1 MKLIDIHCHL
11 IPGIDDGSKNKEETM
26 EMLELMR
33 EQGVVGVIATPH
45 YRVGMFEPEMEEVEK
60 RFHWSMKAARH
71 HKIHLWLGN
80 ECHMQN
86 DTISRLVEKKCI
98 TLANS
103 RYILVEFSSAHS
115 YNVIRQYIMDLLME
129 GYIPVIAHLE
139 RIPSLEEQWSS
150 IQELREL
157 GAKVQV
163 NAEGILGESGRK
175 MKRYLWKLIQRDM
188 IDYIA
193 SDSHNMNTRRPNL
206 GPCYEL
212 VAKKINEEYANKVF
226 YENQKKIIYNVRG

>member
-193 SDSHNMNTRRPNL
+193 SDSHNMNNRRPNL

-212 VAKKINEEYANKVF
+212 VAKKINVEYANKVF